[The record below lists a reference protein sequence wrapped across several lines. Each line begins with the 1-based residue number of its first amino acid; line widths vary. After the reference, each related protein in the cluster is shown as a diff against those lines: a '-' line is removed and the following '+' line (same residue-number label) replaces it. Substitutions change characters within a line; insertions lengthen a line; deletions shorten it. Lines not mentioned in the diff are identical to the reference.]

1 MLHIPATAGLLQ
13 IGRRHLHQSPHP
25 IEFSPGQQPCI
36 RGYPGSV
43 ELIYWGVFVMISSGL
58 GTREVKALIDHFQRG
73 KILYKI
79 SEVVEMKVER
89 IDFVTFFVKD
99 LDKAVKFFGELFETQ
114 FIAPYSTSV
123 DTKETIDSLGVNLTA
138 PLTQDGLSA
147 RIMATRGEGLAT
159 IVFKVANLD
168 EAIAELESRGVR
180 LLGRE
185 KIGSAEY
192 AVFHPKDTFG
202 AMLSVVEYKEKDA
215 ATAFTSR

>member
-1 MLHIPATAGLLQ
+1 
-13 IGRRHLHQSPHP
+13 
-25 IEFSPGQQPCI
+25 
-36 RGYPGSV
+36 
-43 ELIYWGVFVMISSGL
+43 MISSGL

-123 DTKETIDSLGVNLTA
+123 DTKETIDSLGINLTA